1 MRSSFRIG
9 RLSSVLI
16 VPLVL
21 LGCNSL
27 NPLCRSARPAPAL
40 TSISP
45 TTVEFTQLPSSLI
58 ITATGSHFVASSE
71 VIFNG
76 TIFAATVVSS
86 TQLTVSI
93 PSSAITAP
101 GGFSIEIRTPAG
113 NTGDLGCVSG
123 GTSTGQLLTVTS
135 L

>member
-21 LGCNSL
+21 LGCNAL
-27 NPLCRSARPAPAL
+27 NPLCKSARPSPDL

-45 TTVEFTQLPSSLI
+45 TTVDFSQLPSPFI

-71 VIFNG
+71 AIFNG
-76 TIFAATVVSS
+76 TIYAATVVSS
-86 TQLTVSI
+86 TQLTVTI

-113 NTGDLGCVSG
+113 NSGDLGCTSG
-123 GTSTGQLLTVTS
+123 GTSKGQLLTVN
-135 L
+135 